1 MPETIEVS
9 YVWDRTHLKKISTMI
24 SNLKLQTCQKESGCI
39 QQIGR
44 FEFIV
49 ELH

>member
-1 MPETIEVS
+1 MSETIEVS
-9 YVWDRTHLKKISTMI
+9 YVWDHTHLKKSSTMI
-24 SNLKLQTCQKESGCI
+24 SNLKQETCQKESGCI

-44 FEFIV
+44 FQFIV